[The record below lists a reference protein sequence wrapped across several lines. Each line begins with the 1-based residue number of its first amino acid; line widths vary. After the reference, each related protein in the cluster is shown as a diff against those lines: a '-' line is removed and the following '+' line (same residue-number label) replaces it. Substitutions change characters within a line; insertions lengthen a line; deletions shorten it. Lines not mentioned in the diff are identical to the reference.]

1 MDAIDQRILNMLQVN
16 ARTSLKELSKACFIS
31 SPAIAARIAKLEK
44 AGIINGYHVSLN
56 FDAINYHVKAFIM
69 VQLEPSQK
77 SEFYPYIQS
86 VPNVLECNCITG
98 DFSEVME
105 VAFPT
110 TVELDNFINEIQR
123 RFGKTSTQIVFST
136 SVEHRGIQFEE

>member
-1 MDAIDQRILNMLQVN
+1 
-16 ARTSLKELSKACFIS
+16 
-31 SPAIAARIAKLEK
+31 
-44 AGIINGYHVSLN
+44 
-56 FDAINYHVKAFIM
+56 
-69 VQLEPSQK
+69 
-77 SEFYPYIQS
+77 
-86 VPNVLECNCITG
+86 
-98 DFSEVME
+98 ME